1 MSSSMFCTDN
11 SGLQCCPTQYGYN
24 NGTIT
29 ITYSCGPP
37 KTISV
42 YEFIF
47 ILYEILYSKGDGK
60 YLPSTLQHIATNRHA
75 KRAINQSCD
84 YNPWCIMYSNRLVS
98 LNYSI
103 TPTLLEYNKTLTIDS
118 TTNALTYYNYP
129 YPIPY
134 AGYDSIRVMLYG
146 AGGNAQDPESGG
158 SHYGAGSGAFSMI
171 EVPFLKTINGNIL
184 LLINI
189 QFVVCNAGN
198 SSAYTQAIFTY
209 SDKSSIIIA
218 SGTGQGP
225 TDSTPGSGGPTSYK
239 NTTSLTISTPTLI
252 DGADGSD
259 NGETNG
265 YTVSGSSNTTSLTI
279 STPPLAGVRGSENT
293 ENNPPNENYSSPV
306 SQTFTVATGM
316 NSTTTVSITSSGGG
330 GGTTPTPGNNETL
343 YFGGGGAATPSSVSS
358 ALSPYTISN
367 VRNGSDGVI
376 LYTLVKANT
385 N

>member
-11 SGLQCCPTQYGYN
+11 SGLQCCPIQYGYN

-47 ILYEILYSKGDGK
+47 ILYELLYSKRDGM
-60 YLPSTLQHIATNRHA
+60 YLPSTLSHIATNRHA
-75 KRAINQSCD
+75 KRAIIQSCD

-98 LNYSI
+98 LNYTI

-134 AGYDSIRVMLYG
+134 AGYDSIQVMLYG

-171 EVPFLKTINGNIL
+171 EVPFLKTINGNTL

-225 TDSTPGSGGPTSYK
+225 TDSTPGSGGLTSYK

-252 DGADGSD
+252 AGANGSN
-259 NGETNG
+259 NGATNG
-265 YTVSGSSNTTSLTI
+265 YTVSGS
-279 STPPLAGVRGSENT
+279 ANT
-293 ENNPPNENYSSPV
+293 ENNPPNENHSSPV

-316 NSTTTVSITSSGGG
+316 NSTSTVSITSSGGG